1 MRLLP
6 TLAAAMLSA
15 VLLPGAASATTVYLE
30 GNAVGPYPIGD
41 FERDG
46 VVWYGAGI
54 TQNRYTG
61 YYVPGGAPAEFL
73 GYCVDFLQ
81 PEITG
86 LFELAPL
93 SAKFT
98 APRAT
103 LLNTLLGNA
112 AALEAAAV
120 GDEARLLIRTATQ
133 LAIWEL
139 SEESSTTLAIT
150 GDGFKAFDT
159 DDGPGYAAARAL
171 ADDYLVK
178 AATVWTPVAG
188 VQARLLYNPE
198 LQSAVYLAAV
208 PEPATWA
215 TMIGGMGLAG
225 GALRRRRQRVAVAA

>member
-6 TLAAAMLSA
+6 VLAATMLSIA
-15 VLLPGAASATTVYLE
+15 LPGAAQATSVYLE
-30 GNAVGPYPIGD
+30 GNAVGPYPTGD

-46 VVWYGAGI
+46 VLWTSAGI
-54 TQNRYTG
+54 TQYRYVG
-61 YYVPGGAPAEFL
+61 SFVRDDAPAEFL
-73 GYCVDFLQ
+73 GYCVEFLQ

-98 APRAT
+98 AERAT

-112 AALEAAAV
+112 TALENAAA
-120 GDEARLLIRTATQ
+120 DADAKSLIRTATQ
-133 LAIWEL
+133 HAIWEL
-139 SEESSTTLAIT
+139 SEESSATLAIT
-150 GDGFKAFDT
+150 GNGFKAFDA
-159 DDGPGYAAARAL
+159 DDSASYATARAL
-171 ADDYLVK
+171 ADDYLLK

-188 VQARLLYNPE
+188 KQARLLYNPE

-215 TMIGGMGLAG
+215 TMIGGLGVVG
-225 GALRRRRQRVAVAA
+225 GMLRRR